1 MHMLTRACVKALRLY
16 PLPDVLVLADK
27 CDAYNLTYEGCTTFN
42 PGSFVT
48 TDFSF
53 LVYRP
58 SKLRSPTGTVDGK
71 HEYDTRVEFSKL
83 P

>member
-1 MHMLTRACVKALRLY
+1 MY

-58 SKLRSPTGTVDGK
+58 SKLRSSAGTPEGK
-71 HEYDTRVEFSKL
+71 HAYETRVGVSKL